1 MMKKLEDDFLLNKV
15 RNGTTRDVLSRK
27 VRDLFYECQ
36 SVYVYFLDENG
47 VIITSPMVSK
57 PEKAFIQA
65 NIDDD
70 SIRKIAKRGM
80 DQTFEEVCQEDLL
93 NQAEGTI
100 AILNVYL
107 EDQIIGCWAILGFFS
122 TSENSMI
129 PPYMEVTTRDNFTK
143 TLRVMT
149 QLSKDYLKIYMRSLK
164 AESELELA
172 VAAKT
177 RTQSDLRKNTVMT
190 SIVKRLDSEEDIVVV
205 MKQIFRE
212 VQNYLPIDCLN
223 LMSLNLEAQ
232 TVNLICEVSL
242 EDCPSFQSTIQNA
255 PMDQYPFM
263 TGQPFIISSNTQLRP
278 AFQEFIEKYHLKAFV
293 SLPIE
298 VNNQIIMYMNGWMF
312 QEHIWDIE
320 AIRFL
325 HDVKRIVQSIL
336 SKRIAQN
343 SLTSSFESLEAI
355 LKNIGCGIFVKDF
368 STNEILFRNELY
380 GREVSAELENR
391 NISFHETSFLN
402 DTVLEEVYIPTSRRW
417 FDMRY
422 VQIAWVDGRHVVLC
436 TAHEVTDK
444 KIYQQ
449 KIENSANS
457 DFLTGLYNRMRCE
470 EDLRI
475 SIRESVTNKGE
486 GAVLFIDLD
495 DFKHI
500 KDGLGHQY
508 GDVLLKAISS
518 SLKKIPGV
526 SSNCYRMGGDEFII
540 LVTNQNYGYF
550 EEILEGVVAIFSK
563 PWSLKGAEYYCTM
576 SMGVV
581 RFPSDGTTVEDI
593 IRKADIA
600 LLEAK
605 KCGKNRV
612 EFYDANVAQT
622 DVKRLDMEKY
632 MRAASINPEEEF
644 EVYYQP
650 IFDISIPGH
659 PCTGAEAL
667 IRWNSANL
675 GFISPMEFIP
685 LAEYLGLITPI
696 GSYVLEESCRRC
708 KLWNDLGHPNY
719 KINVNLS
726 IIQLLQNDMLDT
738 LKDILE
744 RTGINPQNLTIEVT
758 EGLAVNDMD
767 YMKKILQNVKEL
779 GIRVALDDFGTGYSS
794 LKHIHELPIDIIKV
808 DRCFVEDVGKDEF
821 SEVFIKKVSELAKA
835 IGVNVCVEGVEVEEQ
850 FAIMEKLKVNM
861 VQGFYF
867 DKPMKLIDFEE
878 KYV

>member
-1 MMKKLEDDFLLNKV
+1 MKKLEDDFLLNKV

-57 PEKAFIQA
+57 PEQAFIQA

-70 SIRKIAKRGM
+70 TLRKIAQRGM
-80 DQTFEEVCQEDLL
+80 DQTFEEVCQEDLQ
-93 NQAEGTI
+93 NEVEGSV

-107 EDQIIGCWAILGFFS
+107 EEQLIGCWAILGFFAS
-122 TSENSMI
+122 TGQIPI
-129 PPYMEVTTRDNFTK
+129 PPYMEVTTRDSFTK

-190 SIVKRLDSEEDIVVV
+190 SIVKRLDSEEDIVLV

-212 VQNYLPIDCLN
+212 VQNYLTIDCLN
-223 LMSLNLEAQ
+223 LMSLNLDVQ
-232 TVNLICEVSL
+232 TVNLICEVAM
-242 EDCPSFQSTIQNA
+242 EDCPSYLSTIQNV

-278 AFQEFIEKYHLKAFV
+278 AFQQFIENYQLKAFV

-368 STNEILFRNELY
+368 TTNEILFRNELY
-380 GREVSAELENR
+380 GREISAELENR
-391 NISFHETSFLN
+391 NISFHETNFLN
-402 DTVLEEVYIPTSRRW
+402 DTVLEEVYIPSSRRW

-470 EDLRI
+470 EDLRVA
-475 SIRESVTNKGE
+475 IRDSVLNKGE

-500 KDGLGHQY
+500 NDGLGHQY
-508 GDVLLKAISS
+508 GDVLLKSISS
-518 SLKKIPGV
+518 SLKKITGV

-550 EEILEGVVAIFSK
+550 EQILEGVVDIFSK

-726 IIQLLQNDMLDT
+726 IIQLLQNDMMET
-738 LKDILE
+738 LQDILE

-758 EGLAVNDMD
+758 EGLAVNDMN

-821 SEVFIKKVSELAKA
+821 SEVFIKMVSELAKA

-867 DKPMKLIDFEE
+867 DKPMKLKDFEE

>member
-1 MMKKLEDDFLLNKV
+1 MRKLEDDFLLNKV
-15 RNGTTRDVLSRK
+15 RNGTTRDLLSRK

-36 SVYVYFLDENG
+36 SVYIYFLDENG
-47 VIITSPMVSK
+47 VVITSPQVSK
-57 PEKAFIQA
+57 PEQAFIEA
-65 NIDDD
+65 NIDTDF
-70 SIRKIAKRGM
+70 IRKIAKRGM
-80 DQTFEEVCQEDLL
+80 DTPLEEVLQEDLPGVVDG
-93 NQAEGTI
+93 AI

-107 EDQIIGCWAILGFFS
+107 EDQLIGCWGIVGFFQ
-122 TSENSMI
+122 SEDLSII
-129 PPYMEVTTRDNFTK
+129 PPYMEVTTKENFTK

-164 AESELELA
+164 AESELEIAL
-172 VAAKT
+172 AAKS

-212 VQNYLPIDCLN
+212 VQNYLSIQCLN
-223 LMSLNLEAQ
+223 LMSLNLDAQ
-232 TVNLICEVSL
+232 TASLICEVAM
-242 EDCPSFQSTIQNA
+242 EDCPSYLPVIQNI
-255 PMDQYPFM
+255 PMEDFPFM
-263 TGQPFIISSNTQLRP
+263 TGQPFIISSNTQLRS
-278 AFQEFIEKYHLKAFV
+278 AFQIFIEEYKLKAFV

-312 QEHIWDIE
+312 EEHIWDIE

-368 STNEILFRNELY
+368 NSNEILFRNDLY
-380 GREVSAELENR
+380 GREISAELENR
-391 NISFHETSFLN
+391 QIPMFETGMLN
-402 DTVLEEVYIPTSRRW
+402 DTVLEEAYIPSVRRW

-475 SIRESVTNKGE
+475 AIRESVAYKGE

-500 KDGLGHQY
+500 NDGLGHQY

-518 SLKKIPGV
+518 SLKKITGV

-540 LVTNQNYGYF
+540 LITSQNYPLF
-550 EEILEGVVAIFSK
+550 DEILEGVVDIFSK
-563 PWSLKGAEYYCTM
+563 PWVLKGAEYYCTM

-632 MRAASINPEEEF
+632 MRAASLNPEEEF

-650 IFDISIPGH
+650 IFDISLPGH

-696 GSYVLEESCRRC
+696 GSYVLEEACRRC
-708 KLWNDLGHPNY
+708 KQWNDLGHPNY

-738 LKDILE
+738 LKDILD

-758 EGLAVNDMD
+758 EGLAVNDMN
-767 YMKKILQNVKEL
+767 YMRKILQNVKEL

-794 LKHIHELPIDIIKV
+794 LKHIHEFPIDIIKV

-821 SEVFIKKVSELAKA
+821 SEVFIKMVSELAKA
-835 IGVNVCVEGVEVEEQ
+835 IDVNVCVEGVEVEEQ
-850 FAIMEKLKVNM
+850 FAIMEKLKVNL

>member
-1 MMKKLEDDFLLNKV
+1 MKKLEDDFLLNKV
-15 RNGTTRDVLSRK
+15 RNGTTRDLLSRK

-36 SVYVYFLDENG
+36 SVYIYFLDENG
-47 VIITSPMVSK
+47 VVITSPQVSK
-57 PEKAFIQA
+57 PEQAFIEA
-65 NIDDD
+65 NIDTDF
-70 SIRKIAKRGM
+70 IRKIAKRGM
-80 DQTFEEVCQEDLL
+80 ETPLEEVLQEDLPGVVDG
-93 NQAEGTI
+93 AI

-107 EDQIIGCWAILGFFS
+107 EDQLIGCWGIVGFFQ
-122 TSENSMI
+122 SEDLSII
-129 PPYMEVTTRDNFTK
+129 PPYMEVTTKENFTK

-164 AESELELA
+164 AESELEIAL
-172 VAAKT
+172 AAKS

-212 VQNYLPIDCLN
+212 VQNYLSIQCLN
-223 LMSLNLEAQ
+223 LMSLNLDAQ
-232 TVNLICEVSL
+232 TASLICEVAM
-242 EDCPSFQSTIQNA
+242 EDCPSYLPVIQNI
-255 PMDQYPFM
+255 PMEEFPFM
-263 TGQPFIISSNTQLRP
+263 TGQPFIISSSTQLRS
-278 AFQEFIEKYHLKAFV
+278 AFQIFIEEYKLKAFV

-312 QEHIWDIE
+312 EEHIWDIE

-368 STNEILFRNELY
+368 NSNEILFRNDLY
-380 GREVSAELENR
+380 GREISAELENR
-391 NISFHETSFLN
+391 QIPMFETGMLN
-402 DTVLEEVYIPTSRRW
+402 DTVLEEAYIPSVRRW

-422 VQIAWVDGRHVVLC
+422 AQIAWVDGRHVVLC

-475 SIRESVTNKGE
+475 AIRESVAYKGE

-500 KDGLGHQY
+500 NDGLGHQY

-518 SLKKIPGV
+518 SLKKITGV

-540 LVTNQNYGYF
+540 LITSQNYPLF
-550 EEILEGVVAIFSK
+550 DEILEGVVDIFSK
-563 PWSLKGAEYYCTM
+563 PWVLKGAEYYCTM

-632 MRAASINPEEEF
+632 MRAASLNPEEEF

-650 IFDISIPGH
+650 IFDISLPGH

-696 GSYVLEESCRRC
+696 GSYVLEEACRRC
-708 KLWNDLGHPNY
+708 RQWNDLGHPNY

-738 LKDILE
+738 LKDILD

-758 EGLAVNDMD
+758 EGLAVNDMN
-767 YMKKILQNVKEL
+767 YMRKILQNVKEL

-794 LKHIHELPIDIIKV
+794 LKHIHEFPIDIIKV

-821 SEVFIKKVSELAKA
+821 SEVFIKMVSELAKA
-835 IGVNVCVEGVEVEEQ
+835 IDVNVCVEGVEVEEQ

>member
-1 MMKKLEDDFLLNKV
+1 MKKLEDDFLLNKV

-27 VRDLFYECQ
+27 IRDLLYECQ
-36 SVYVYFLDENG
+36 SVYVYFMDENG
-47 VIITSPMVSK
+47 IVITQPQVSK
-57 PEKAFIQA
+57 PEQAFI
-65 NIDDD
+65 DDHI
-70 SIRKIAKRGM
+70 SEEYIRQVGRRGM
-80 DQTFEEVCQEDLL
+80 ENIFEEVWQEDLQTG
-93 NQAEGTI
+93 NCGAIATI
-100 AILNVYL
+100 NVFL
-107 EDQIIGCWAILGFFS
+107 EEHLIGCWAVVGFFPQDS
-122 TSENSMI
+122 FDHI
-129 PPYMEVTTRDNFTK
+129 PGYMEITTENNFTK

-149 QLSKDYLKIYMRSLK
+149 QLSKDYLKVYLRSLK

-172 VAAKT
+172 LAAKS

-212 VQNYLPIDCLN
+212 VQNYLSIDCLN
-223 LMSLNLEAQ
+223 LMSLNLEPQ
-232 TVNLICEVSL
+232 TVTMICEISMDGSPAFMNEV
-242 EDCPSFQSTIQNA
+242 QNI
-255 PMDQYPFM
+255 PIEEFPFM

-278 AFQEFIEKYHLKAFV
+278 FFQQFADSFRLKAFV

-298 VNNQIIMYMNGWMF
+298 VNNQIIMYMNGWMYE
-312 QEHIWDIE
+312 EHIWDIE

-343 SLTSSFESLEAI
+343 SLTSSFASLEAI
-355 LKNIGCGIFVKDF
+355 LKNIGCGIFVKDL
-368 STNEILFRNELY
+368 STNEILFRNDLY
-380 GREVSAELENR
+380 GREISAELENR
-391 NISFHETSFLN
+391 EIPLLKNGVMN
-402 DTVLEEVYIPTSRRW
+402 DTVLEEVYIPISRRW
-417 FDMRY
+417 FDLRY
-422 VQIAWVDGRHVVLC
+422 VQINWVDGRNVVLC

-470 EDLRI
+470 EDLRMAI
-475 SIRESVTNKGE
+475 RDSITNKGE

-500 KDGLGHQY
+500 NDGLGHQY
-508 GDVLLKAISS
+508 GDVLLKSISS
-518 SLKKIPGV
+518 SLRKIPGV
-526 SSNCYRMGGDEFII
+526 RSNCYRMGGDEFII
-540 LVTNQNYGYF
+540 LITNQNYSLF
-550 EEILEGVVAIFSK
+550 EVILSGVVGIFSK
-563 PWSLKGAEYYCTM
+563 PWILKGAEYYCTM

-581 RFPSDGTTVEDI
+581 RFPGDGTTVEDI

-605 KCGKNRV
+605 KGGKNRV

-632 MRAASINPEEEF
+632 MRAASLNPSEEF

-650 IFDISIPGH
+650 IFDISLPGN

-667 IRWNSANL
+667 IRWNSTNL

-685 LAEYLGLITPI
+685 LAEYLGLINPI
-696 GSYVLEESCRRC
+696 GSYVLEEACKRC
-708 KLWNDLGHPNY
+708 KTWNDLGHPNY

-726 IIQLLQNDMLDT
+726 IIQLLQNDMLD
-738 LKDILE
+738 LMKDILE

-758 EGLAVNDMD
+758 ESLAVNDMT
-767 YMKKILQNVKEL
+767 YMKKILRNVKEL

-794 LKHIHELPIDIIKV
+794 LNHIRELPIDIIKV
-808 DRCFVEDVGKDEF
+808 DRCFVEDIGKDEY
-821 SEVFIKKVSELAKA
+821 SEVFIKMVSELAKA
-835 IGVNVCVEGVEVEEQ
+835 INVNVCVEGVEEKEQ
-850 FAIMEKLKVNM
+850 FDIMKKLKVNM

-867 DKPMKLIDFEE
+867 DKPMILEKFEE